1 MLDDRDDGSAIDV
14 RGVTKHFGA
23 LCVLDRISCRFER
36 GRTTVVIGPSGSGKS
51 TLARCICGLETYDAG
66 SITLFG
72 EDVAS
77 LRSRPRAMSRR
88 TGMIFQHFNLWPHM
102 TALENVAFAP
112 RRCLKMDEGQ
122 ARELAS
128 SLLERVGLKN
138 KARHKPG
145 RLSGG
150 EQQRVAIARAQDYSR
165 TLSAL
170 GFAAG
175 ARYTIERFG
184 LSATT
189 QEICDEWNQMGRTL
203 YESNVEL
210 RPGAENYICA
220 LHRRGI
226 PVALATTNDR
236 DVLDAMRHVDVN
248 SLFDVRVHT
257 GELGLAK
264 DRPEVYLDTAQRL
277 GVRPEECLC
286 RSEERRVG
294 KECRSRWSPYH

>member
-150 EQQRVAIARAQDYSR
+150 EQQRVAIARALALSPSHLVFDEPTSGLDLDNMRRLAR
-165 TLSAL
+165 TMRELADEGRAVVVATHDPELLSEACDRIITL
-170 GFAAG
+170 G
-175 ARYTIERFG
+175 
-184 LSATT
+184 
-189 QEICDEWNQMGRTL
+189 
-203 YESNVEL
+203 
-210 RPGAENYICA
+210 
-220 LHRRGI
+220 
-226 PVALATTNDR
+226 
-236 DVLDAMRHVDVN
+236 
-248 SLFDVRVHT
+248 
-257 GELGLAK
+257 
-264 DRPEVYLDTAQRL
+264 
-277 GVRPEECLC
+277 
-286 RSEERRVG
+286 
-294 KECRSRWSPYH
+294 

>member
-112 RRCLKMDEGQ
+112 RRCLKVDEGE

-138 KARHKPG
+138 KARYKPG
-145 RLSGG
+145 QLSGG
-150 EQQRVAIARAQDYSR
+150 EQQRVAIARALALSPSHLVFDEP
-165 TLSAL
+165 TSAL
-170 GFAAG
+170 DPELVGEVLTVMSDLSKNGMGMLVITHEMQFAREVSDKVVFMAEGSVQEEG
-175 ARYTIERFG
+175 APEEIFEAPGLERTRMF
-184 LSATT
+184 LRRT
-189 QEICDEWNQMGRTL
+189 MGRH
-203 YESNVEL
+203 Y
-210 RPGAENYICA
+210 
-220 LHRRGI
+220 
-226 PVALATTNDR
+226 
-236 DVLDAMRHVDVN
+236 
-248 SLFDVRVHT
+248 
-257 GELGLAK
+257 
-264 DRPEVYLDTAQRL
+264 
-277 GVRPEECLC
+277 
-286 RSEERRVG
+286 
-294 KECRSRWSPYH
+294 